1 MLPTTFYRS
10 WKISDKLVRQV
21 GFAAAQPRYGDAQA
35 EESFQ
40 SPLGGRRGRCGDKKT
55 RGHLRGC
62 SKEKISTPKK
72 TGHIDHSKW

>member
-1 MLPTTFYRS
+1 MLPIPPFTEAEKS
-10 WKISDKLVRQV
+10 LIPARQV

-40 SPLGGRRGRCGDKKT
+40 IPLGGRRGRYGDKKT

-62 SKEKISTPKK
+62 SKEKISTPQK